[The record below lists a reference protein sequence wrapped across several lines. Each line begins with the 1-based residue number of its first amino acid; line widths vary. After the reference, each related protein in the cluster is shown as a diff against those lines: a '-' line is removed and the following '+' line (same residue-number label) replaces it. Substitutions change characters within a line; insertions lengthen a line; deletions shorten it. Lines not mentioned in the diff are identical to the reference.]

1 MKRKRQIL
9 LILFAVLLLLILP
22 GFYNALAIRRY
33 TVEAPGIARPVRI
46 ALVTDLHSCAYG
58 DGQRELLD
66 AIDKEAPDL
75 ILL

>member
-1 MKRKRQIL
+1 MKRKRKIL

-58 DGQRELLD
+58 DGQRKLLD
-66 AIDKEAPDL
+66 VV
-75 ILL
+75 